1 MLRAKHITRES
12 FSRERPWVPKGLGL
26 STAICGAAA
35 APALARTTADAS
47 ANADSIG
54 AVVAALVLTAALV
67 LSLVAKSLRS
77 KGDIAISLEYPNEFR
92 GTFSVRVSRQRLTRR
107 TAAEETA
114 AIDRASS
121 RFEHN
126 SVSRETQFHAIPS
139 RHYFVLVE
147 GQLEDTRT
155 GECRHVA
162 LEQQASVERGRVAR
176 LAFDLAPT
184 ECMIELRVMR
194 GAIPLSDVRLAVT
207 GSSDALRYARAGV
220 FRLELEKG
228 AHTLIVGGD
237 GVVLEHTL
245 EIESLEARQ
254 ITLDVE
260 NDLELVFDGCPEAVE
275 PYLQGDFE
283 AAGTALER
291 AGDLKRGRV
300 LSARSLLAKGD
311 HETAATQFVAAGRL
325 FEAAQCYADVG
336 AFERAAALYE
346 QAGDSAQA
354 AELYNAAGDLLR
366 AGRAYEEAGDLES
379 AEICYRDCE
388 AIPKLIDV
396 LEKRGDC
403 FEAGE
408 LCITRNDKS
417 RAIRNLQQ
425 VNARHPS
432 YDRACRMLADLY
444 IEEDKIELG
453 LQRAEEIVSLEP
465 NAKASADTFAW
476 FGEILERSGQTDR
489 ALLAWERV
497 AADDPEREGLTE
509 RIDALRKRQSIT
521 RALGGS
527 FSKGQGVGQGHRYE
541 LQAEIGRG
549 GMGVVYRALD
559 TRLGRVVALK
569 QLPDNLKENP
579 KAVQLFLREARSA
592 AALNHPN
599 IVTLHDV
606 DEENG
611 VFFLTMEFLEGLT
624 LSQIL
629 RKRGRLSTADV
640 ARLGVQA
647 AAGLQYAHDRRI
659 IHRDVKTANLLFTRD
674 KVLKIMDFGLAK
686 MLEEVRRAK
695 TLVGGT
701 PYYMSPEQVTGKGVD
716 HRADLYSLGVTL
728 FELGTGIVPF
738 KEGDI
743 MWHHR
748 NTQAPDPRSI
758 AADFDPRLAALL
770 LRTLEKDP
778 ARRPQS
784 ATEIAQELLAIVD

>member
-1 MLRAKHITRES
+1 M
-12 FSRERPWVPKGLGL
+12 
-26 STAICGAAA
+26 
-35 APALARTTADAS
+35 
-47 ANADSIG
+47 
-54 AVVAALVLTAALV
+54 AVVGALVLTAVLV

-77 KGDIAISLEYPNEFR
+77 KGDIAIAIQYPQEFR
-92 GTFSVRVSRQRLTRR
+92 GIFSIRVSRHRLPRR
-107 TAAEETA
+107 AVAEDSAAY
-114 AIDRASS
+114 DRASS
-121 RFEHN
+121 RYEHN
-126 SVSRETQFHAIPS
+126 SVSRETQFHGIPS
-139 RHYFVLVE
+139 RHYFVLIE
-147 GQLEDTRT
+147 GTLEDTRT
-155 GECRHVA
+155 GERRHIA
-162 LEQQASVERGRVAR
+162 EEQQASVERGRVAR
-176 LAFDLAPT
+176 LGFDLSPT
-184 ECMIELRVMR
+184 ECMVEVRVMR
-194 GAIPLSDVRLAVT
+194 AGIPLPEARLAVT
-207 GSSDALRYARAGV
+207 GKADSIRYARSGV

-237 GVVLEHTL
+237 GAVVEHTL
-245 EIESLEARQ
+245 EIESLETRQ

-260 NDLELVFDGCPEAVE
+260 NHLELVFDGCPAAVE
-275 PYLQGDFE
+275 PYLLGDFE
-283 AAGTALER
+283 RAGTALER

-311 HETAATQFVAAGRL
+311 HDTAATQFVAAGRL
-325 FEAAQCYADVG
+325 FEAAQCYAEIG
-336 AFERAAALYE
+336 SFERAAALYQ
-346 QAGDSAQA
+346 QAGDAAQA
-354 AELYNAAGDLLR
+354 AELYNAAGDLFR
-366 AGRAYEEAGDLES
+366 AGRAYEEAGDLQS

-396 LEKRGDC
+396 LEKRGEC

-408 LCITRNDKS
+408 LCIDRQDKP
-417 RAIRNLQQ
+417 RAARNLQQ

-432 YDRACRMLADLY
+432 YERACRLLADLY
-444 IEEDKIELG
+444 VEDGKIELG
-453 LQRAEEIVSLEP
+453 LQRAEEIVSLEA
-465 NAKASADTFAW
+465 NAKGSADTFAW
-476 FGEILERSGQTDR
+476 FGDILERCGQTDR
-489 ALLAWERV
+489 ALLAWEKV
-497 AADDPEREGLTE
+497 SEREPDREGVAE
-509 RIDALRKRQSIT
+509 RIDALRKRQSIS

-527 FSKGQGVGQGHRYE
+527 FSKGQGVGQEKRYE
-541 LQAEIGRG
+541 LLAEIGRG
-549 GMGVVYRALD
+549 GMGVVYRARD
-559 TRLGRVVALK
+559 TRLGRIVALK
-569 QLPDNLKENP
+569 RLPDNLKENP

-606 DEENG
+606 DEEDG

-640 ARLGVQA
+640 ARLGIQA

-728 FELGTGIVPF
+728 FELGTGVVPF

-748 NTQAPDPRSI
+748 FTDAPDPRSRI
-758 AADFDPRLAALL
+758 ADFDARLAALL
-770 LRTLEKDP
+770 LRTLQKDP

-784 ATEIAQELLAIVD
+784 ATEIAQELLAIAG